1 MIKKILAVLALVVA
15 LGASFFV
22 GRLTVDPGYT
32 GETDITDIV
41 FLEVF
46 EDLILDHYSQ
56 PSEEQLYEGALQGLL
71 DALDDPNTT
80 YFDAEAFQ
88 EYQANFGESY
98 VGIGVH
104 VLIRDNVI
112 VIDEVFEDGPA
123 DNAGIRPNDII
134 SSVDGIDV
142 SDNDIYET
150 LSMIV
155 GDIGTDVTIG
165 ITRAGV
171 DFEIQLVMTRDVI
184 DNSSVKYQ
192 TYDHAGSTFGYISVR
207 QFGDE
212 TSYKFAEA
220 LDALELAGIDGLV
233 VDLRNNG
240 GGHLSAV
247 LNMLREFL
255 IINGRPMFTTEYYTD
270 GVLRRDDYYATR
282 NAFRDYNIVTLVNG
296 GSASA
301 SEVFASAMQE
311 HGDYPLLGTL
321 TFGKGTMQID
331 RILQSTEDDRLHLS
345 IGRWLTSDG
354 NWVHFNGG
362 SDGITPDVVVEP
374 TASEEAYKMFLFDD
388 ETFQYDQVDTRIINL
403 QHILRALGYDVRTD
417 GYFDWE
423 TRAAIID
430 IQTANSLTPN
440 GVVDN
445 ALLGILNEGL
455 DTYQDNPLNDSQ
467 LQAALQYLVDNPT
480 HDE

>member
-1 MIKKILAVLALVVA
+1 MKKVVAVAALAVA

-22 GRLTVDPGYT
+22 GRLTVNPGYT

-46 EDLILDHYSQ
+46 EELMLDHYSQ
-56 PSEEQLYEGALQGLL
+56 PSEQQLYEGAIQGLL
-71 DALDDPNTT
+71 DSLGDPNTT
-80 YFDAEAFQ
+80 YFDAEAYQ
-88 EYQANFGESY
+88 EYQSNFGESY

-104 VLIRDNVI
+104 VLIRGNVI

-142 SDNDIYET
+142 SNNDIYET

-165 ITRAGV
+165 ITRAGF
-171 DFEIQLVMTRDVI
+171 DYEIQLVMTRDLI
-184 DNSSVKYQ
+184 ENSSVKYQ
-192 TYDHAGSTFGYISVR
+192 TFEYGGSSLGYISVR
-207 QFGDE
+207 QFGDQ
-212 TSYKFAEA
+212 TAFKFREA
-220 LDALELAGIDGLV
+220 IDALELAGIDGLV
-233 VDLRNNG
+233 VDMRNNG

-247 LNMLREFL
+247 LSMLREFL

-270 GVLRRDDYYATR
+270 GTLYRDDYYATR

-321 TFGKGTMQID
+321 TYGKGTMQVD
-331 RILQSTEDDRLHLS
+331 RVLQSTEDDRLHLS

-362 SDGITPDVVVEP
+362 SDGITPDEVVEP
-374 TASEEAYKMFLFDD
+374 SVYEEAYKMFLFDD
-388 ETFQYDQVDTRIINL
+388 ETFQYDQVDSRIINL
-403 QHILRALGYDVRTD
+403 QQILGAMGYDVRLD
-417 GYFDWE
+417 GYFDWQ
-423 TRAAIID
+423 TRAAIVD
-430 IQTANSLTPN
+430 IQQANGLTPN

-445 ALLGILNEGL
+445 ALLGILNEAL
-455 DTYQDNPLNDSQ
+455 DVYQDDVMNDTQ
-467 LQAALQYLVDNPT
+467 LQAALQYLVDNPD
-480 HDE
+480 HE